1 VSEPAGR
8 ANNRDCPLWIDRQAD
23 LDDLLATLV
32 AEPRYALDT
41 EFHREKTYFPRLA
54 LVQLAW
60 PGGLALV
67 DPLAVDPRSLT
78 KLFESPVV
86 AVAHAAQQDLD
97 VLTHAVGAVPS
108 RLFDTQVAAGFVG
121 YGTPSLVSLLQGE
134 LGITPAKGDRLT
146 DWLRR
151 PLTDTQR
158 AYAAADVASLLQLQ
172 DCLVAELTG
181 LGRLGW
187 VEAACEELR
196 TRPTGA
202 IDPMVAWMKL
212 KDARALRSRARA
224 VAQAVAAWR
233 EREAAANDMPVR
245 QVLPDLA
252 VLGIAQRQPTT
263 IEELA
268 QARGVDERHRRGRI
282 GRDIVAA
289 VAEGKR
295 ADPPPTPDSVDE
307 LDRSKRPA
315 ITLVSAWVSQVARD
329 ARIDTALLATRADL
343 VAILRG
349 DPEARLAHGWRAEL
363 LGDGLRRLMEGHAGL
378 TFDGKGSL
386 RLIDVEREREAMPSP
401 EGSGR

>member
-1 VSEPAGR
+1 MTDR
-8 ANNRDCPLWIDRQAD
+8 WIDRQAD
-23 LDDLLATLV
+23 LDDLLGELV
-32 AEPRYALDT
+32 NEPRYAIDT
-41 EFHREKTYFPRLA
+41 EFHREKTYYPRLA
-54 LVQLAW
+54 LVQIAW
-60 PGGLALV
+60 PGGLVLI
-67 DPLAVDPRSLT
+67 DPLAVDPRSLA
-78 KLFESPVV
+78 KLFESPAV

-97 VLTHAVGAVPS
+97 VLTHAVGAVPAH
-108 RLFDTQVAAGFVG
+108 LFDTQVAAGFVG

-151 PLTDTQR
+151 PLTEAQQ
-158 AYAAADVASLLQLQ
+158 AYAAADVASLLELQ
-172 DCLVAELTG
+172 DRLVAELTS

-187 VEAACEELR
+187 AEEACEELR

-202 IDPMVAWMKL
+202 IDPMSAWMKL
-212 KDARALRSRARA
+212 KDARSLRSRARA

-233 EREAAANDMPVR
+233 EREAAANDSPVR

-252 VLGIAQRQPTT
+252 ILGISQRQPTT
-263 IEELA
+263 VDELV

-282 GRDIVAA
+282 GREIVAA
-289 VAEGKR
+289 VAEGK
-295 ADPPPTPDSVDE
+295 ASDPPPLPDAVDE

-315 ITLVSAWVSQVARD
+315 VTLVSAWVSQVARD

-349 DPEARLAHGWRAEL
+349 DPDARLAHGWRAEL
-363 LGDGLRRLMEGHAGL
+363 VGDGLTRLMEGRAGL

-386 RLIDVEREREAMPSP
+386 RLIEV
-401 EGSGR
+401 

>member
-1 VSEPAGR
+1 VTDR
-8 ANNRDCPLWIDRQAD
+8 WIDRQAD
-23 LDDLLATLV
+23 LDDLVPILA

-41 EFHREKTYFPRLA
+41 EFHREKTYYPRLA
-54 LVQLAW
+54 LVQIAW
-60 PGGLALV
+60 AGGLV
-67 DPLAVDPRSLT
+67 EIDPLAVDPRSFA
-78 KLFESPVV
+78 KLFDSPAV

-108 RLFDTQVAAGFVG
+108 HLFDTQVAAGFVG
-121 YGTPSLVSLLQGE
+121 YGTPSLVALVQGE

-151 PLTDTQR
+151 PLTDAQR

-172 DCLVAELTG
+172 DRLVEQLTAR
-181 LGRLGW
+181 GRLSW
-187 VEAACEELR
+187 VEEACEELR

-202 IDPMVAWMKL
+202 TDPMAAWMKL
-212 KDARALRSRARA
+212 KDARSLRSRARA

-233 EREAAANDMPVR
+233 EREAAANDTPVR

-252 VLGIAQRQPTT
+252 ILGIAQRQPTT
-263 IEELA
+263 VEELA

-282 GRDIVAA
+282 GREIVAA
-289 VAEGKR
+289 VAEGKA
-295 ADPPPTPDSVDE
+295 ADPPPVPDAVDE

-343 VAILRG
+343 IAILRG
-349 DPEARLAHGWRAEL
+349 DVDARLAHGWRAEL
-363 LGDGLRRLMEGHAGL
+363 VGDGLTRLMEGRAGL
-378 TFDGKGSL
+378 TFDGNGGL
-386 RLIDVEREREAMPSP
+386 RLINVPA
-401 EGSGR
+401 